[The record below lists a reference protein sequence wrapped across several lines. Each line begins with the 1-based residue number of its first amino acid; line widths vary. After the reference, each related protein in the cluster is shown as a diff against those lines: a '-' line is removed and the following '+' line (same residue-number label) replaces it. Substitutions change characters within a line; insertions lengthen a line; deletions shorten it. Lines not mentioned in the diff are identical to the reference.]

1 MRTVAIIAAGGRG
14 TRLGGDVPKQFQR
27 LAGRTLVD
35 CCLETFEASPRID
48 EVVVVLPPE
57 YAAVPLEP
65 GTRRKPVR
73 VVAGG
78 PRRQDSVALGFDHV
92 PPATD
97 VVVIHDA
104 ARPFCSAALLARTID
119 AASESG
125 AAIAALSARDTV
137 KEGRLEGGVTL
148 VGRTLPRETIHLA
161 QTPQAFRYDV
171 LAAAIA
177 IGRGGV
183 QATDEAMLA
192 EHAGYPV
199 RLVDGDP
206 HNVKITTPAD
216 LAWARGLVG
225 DARSGGARAG
235 LGYDLH
241 RLVEGRPLIL
251 AGVEVPSDRGLL
263 GHSDADAVCHA
274 VTDAMLGAA
283 AAGDIGLH
291 FPDSDTRW
299 KGASSIDLLQRA
311 VAIVGERGFRI
322 ENVDVV
328 VVAERPRL
336 APHLD
341 RMQASLA
348 AALGIDPSRVSIKGK
363 TNEGLDAVG
372 RGEAIAVHA
381 IAMLTQ
387 M

>member
-1 MRTVAIIAAGGRG
+1 M
-14 TRLGGDVPKQFQR
+14 PKQFQR

-48 EVVVVLPPE
+48 EIIAVLPPE
-57 YAAVPLEP
+57 YAEVAVETRP
-65 GTRRKPVR
+65 RRKPVWI
-73 VVAGG
+73 VAGG
-78 PRRQDSVALGFDHV
+78 ARRQDSVALGFDQV

-97 VVVIHDA
+97 LVVIHDA
-104 ARPFCSAALLARTID
+104 ARPFCSAALLARTLD

-125 AAIAALSARDTV
+125 AAIAALIARETV

-177 IGRGGV
+177 TGRGGV
-183 QATDEAMLA
+183 EATDEAMLA
-192 EHAGYPV
+192 ERAGYPV
-199 RLVDGDP
+199 RLVEGDP
-206 HNVKITTPAD
+206 HNIKITTPAD
-216 LAWARGLVG
+216 LTWARGLVG
-225 DARSGGARAG
+225 DTRSAVVRGG

-241 RLVEGRPLIL
+241 RLVEGRPLVL

-274 VTDAMLGAA
+274 VTDAILGAA
-283 AAGDIGLH
+283 AAGNIGQH
-291 FPDSDTRW
+291 FPDSDPHW
-299 KGASSIDLLQRA
+299 KGASSVELLKRA
-311 VAIVGERGFRI
+311 VAIVGARGFCM

-336 APHLD
+336 GPHLD

-348 AALGIDPSRVSIKGK
+348 AALGIDASRVSIKAK

-381 IAMLTQ
+381 IAMVNSRI
-387 M
+387 